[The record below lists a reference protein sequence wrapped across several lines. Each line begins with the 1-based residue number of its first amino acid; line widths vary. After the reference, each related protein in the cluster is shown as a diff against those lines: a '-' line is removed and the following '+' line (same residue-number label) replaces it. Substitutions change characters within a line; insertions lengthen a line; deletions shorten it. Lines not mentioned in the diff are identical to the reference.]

1 MFSVQFMVMGPP
13 VGKQRPRFRRMGNF
27 VKTYTASKTK
37 KYEDLISEQAMIA
50 MGNENPLETPV
61 VVCIYIRMSV
71 PKSYSKQRTKDCLNG
86 LEKPTKKPD
95 IDNVAKAVTD
105 AMNEIVYKDDA
116 QIVSMHITKVYAIT
130 PAVEVLVSEDL
141 P

>member
-1 MFSVQFMVMGPP
+1 MFSINFLVLGPP
-13 VGKQRPRFRRMGNF
+13 VGKQRPRFRRIGNF
-27 VKTYTASKTK
+27 VQTYTASKTK
-37 KYEDLISEQAMIA
+37 TYEDLVREQARKA
-50 MGNENPLETPV
+50 MGDENPLETPV

-71 PKSYSKQRTKDCLNG
+71 PKSYSKQRTKDCLEG
-86 LEKPTKKPD
+86 IEKPTKKPD